1 MHVGLFKLKTQVYL
15 LIVSLIISLLGMAIM
30 RSSNSGP
37 TAHDPKAMSTAQKLD
52 ALEKTEGQSP
62 EMSKF
67 LKHAK
72 ASQDANQEAADEMP
86 R

>member
-1 MHVGLFKLKTQVYL
+1 MGLLKLKTQVYL
-15 LIVSLIISLLGMAIM
+15 LIVSLIVSLLGIGIM
-30 RSSNSGP
+30 RSSRVAPIG
-37 TAHDPKAMSTAQKLD
+37 HDPKAMTATQKLD
-52 ALEKTEGQSP
+52 ALGKTGGQSP
-62 EMSKF
+62 EMARF